1 MMDLQE
7 AIRAHSDWKTKLRG
21 AITAQSQL
29 DVATIARDDCC
40 ALGKWLHGESRP
52 TFGPLASHQACV
64 RKHAA
69 FHTEAS
75 KVAST
80 INRRNYAE
88 AEKMLAAGTPY
99 AQASNEVVFAIG
111 ALKREAK
118 L

>member
-21 AITAQSQL
+21 AIASKSQL

-40 ALGKWLHGESRP
+40 LLGKWLHGESRP

-64 RKHAA
+64 KKHAA

-75 KVAST
+75 KVARA
-80 INRRNYAE
+80 INNGQYE
-88 AEKMLAAGTPY
+88 AAQQMLETGKPY

>member
-21 AITAQSQL
+21 AISSKSQL

-40 ALGKWLHGESRP
+40 MLGKWLHGESRP
-52 TFGPLASHQACV
+52 TYGPLVSHKACV
-64 RKHAA
+64 AKHAA
-69 FHTEAS
+69 FHKEAA
-75 KVAST
+75 KVASA
-80 INRRNYAE
+80 INRGNYSE
-88 AEKMLAAGTPY
+88 AQDMLELGKSY
-99 AQASNEVVFAIG
+99 ALASNEVVFAIG